1 MIRSIITAAAL
12 AIGSSVAAMPVALAQ
27 GNLVPC
33 AEENG
38 YCRVPYP
45 TRVFYGVPGSVVG
58 RDVDQ
63 RGIQCSNE
71 IFGDPAPHSPKSC
84 AYEARGDG
92 VDLRPRGPDRGR
104 PVVVSP
110 RRDELR
116 DRMLELRQACEED
129 DKRACV
135 RLGILIGENRARR
148 EAWRRE
154 HPDVFFYER

>member
-1 MIRSIITAAAL
+1 MIRSMITAAL
-12 AIGSSVAAMPVALAQ
+12 AIGISVGAMPVALAQ
-27 GNLVPC
+27 ENLVPC
-33 AEENG
+33 AQENG

-45 TRVFYGVPGSVVG
+45 TRVFYGIPGRVVA

-63 RGIQCSNE
+63 RGIECSNNV
-71 IFGDPAPHSPKSC
+71 FGDPAPGRDKNC
-84 AYEARGDG
+84 VYLARSGPGPGG
-92 VDLRPRGPDRGR
+92 VELRPRGPDRR
-104 PVVVSP
+104 PV
-110 RRDELR
+110 RDELR
-116 DRMLELRQACEED
+116 ERMLELRQACEED

>member
-1 MIRSIITAAAL
+1 MIRSIVTAAL
-12 AIGSSVAAMPVALAQ
+12 VIGGSVGAVPVALAQ
-27 GNLVPC
+27 GNFVPC

-45 TRVFYGVPGSVVG
+45 TRVFYGVPGRLVAL
-58 RDVDQ
+58 DVDQ
-63 RGIQCSNE
+63 RGTQCSNDV
-71 IFGDPAPHSPKSC
+71 FGDPAPGSHKTC
-84 AYEARGDG
+84 VYVARGGGG
-92 VDLRPRGPDRGR
+92 VELRPRGPDRS
-104 PVVVSP
+104 PV

-116 DRMLELRQACEED
+116 ERMLELRQACEED

-154 HPDVFFYER
+154 HPDVFFYERDR